1 MADTNKKEV
10 KVTLQ
15 DLINKKLQKNDN
27 KRFNKSI
34 YVEKIDGELVFE
46 IPTFDELLEYSDE
59 METRDGKAVKQLYRK
74 LCYDTCKM
82 LHDKELHK
90 AYGVID
96 PYDIVDFLFYDM
108 DIMRVGESI
117 SEARKP
123 KKVTEAI
130 KK

>member
-1 MADTNKKEV
+1 MVDTNRKQV

-34 YVEKIDGELVFE
+34 YVEKIEGELVFE

-59 METRDGKAVKQLYRK
+59 METRNSKGVKQMYKK

-90 AYGVID
+90 AYGIVE
-96 PYDIVDFLFYDM
+96 PYDIIDFLFYDI
-108 DIMRVGESI
+108 DIMNVGEAI
-117 SEARKP
+117 SEARSP
-123 KKVTEAI
+123 KKVTETV